1 MLARAQIIGH
11 LGKDPESRTLGS
23 GNVVV
28 TLSVATSRRWKDKE
42 SGEKKEKTFW
52 HRVVIY
58 NKAQAEACQK
68 FLKKGAKVMVLGDL
82 ETRDYEAD
90 GQQRTITEILVSAFQ
105 GEVIFLDKREGGGGD
120 PVPAA
125 DDERFDELPY

>member
-11 LGKDPESRTLGS
+11 LGKDPESRTLS
-23 GNVVV
+23 NGNLVV
-28 TLSVATSRRWKDKE
+28 TLSVATSRRWREKE

-105 GEVIFLDKREGGGGD
+105 GEVIFLDKREGGGGE

-125 DDERFDELPY
+125 DDERFDELRY

>member
-11 LGKDPESRTLGS
+11 LGKDPESRTLGN
-23 GNVVV
+23 GNLVV
-28 TLSVATSRRWKDKE
+28 TLSVATSRRWKEKE

-82 ETRDYEAD
+82 ETRDYEVD

-125 DDERFDELPY
+125 DDERFDDIPY

>member
-11 LGKDPESRTLGS
+11 LGKDPESRTLS
-23 GNVVV
+23 NGNLVV
-28 TLSVATSRRWKDKE
+28 TLSVATSRRWKEKE

-125 DDERFDELPY
+125 DDERFDELRY

>member
-11 LGKDPESRTLGS
+11 LGKDPESRTLS
-23 GNVVV
+23 NGNLVV
-28 TLSVATSRRWKDKE
+28 TLSVATSRRWKEKD

-120 PVPAA
+120 PAPAA
-125 DDERFDELPY
+125 GDERFDELPY